1 MWMMIYY
8 IYVYDWI
15 IRLFYIRR
23 LYIIICTVRCHPGDR
38 QAIIKEIPHG
48 FHALL
53 SHDDPD
59 RTVMVSVNKGKT
71 IPIKISLIE
80 VLSSKHV
87 GEWSL
92 TNPPPSVD
100 WIKFEK
106 NRKKKEKMM
115 KKMKVKQKQKKKS
128 LATMVIKKI
137 GGNMEEEEVRAEWL
151 LGSVDLGDME
161 RWCRYLYF
169 VL

>member
-1 MWMMIYY
+1 MTGLFAYFIYDDY
-8 IYVYDWI
+8 I
-15 IRLFYIRR
+15 
-23 LYIIICTVRCHPGDR
+23 YIIICTVRCHPGDR